1 MSSIK
6 LEKILHITTEKYFKI
21 SPVIQPTHVSDVS
34 LNVIAS
40 CWLSLCL
47 GLSWQKVKVQH
58 PELKMKHVH
67 NTEATAHIHQHNSH
81 LYSQLWV
88 YKWFVCVLHYGL
100 YATRWICLS
109 NDAFMTLPAVKR
121 QFMLYV
127 SASVCLTVWIY
138 GIESCSCILLSD
150 VCLLHI
156 HRTVRGSR
164 PHGNLLFSPWV
175 FAIRNWFTGTDSCPI
190 LIFCTW
196 KCWTVLIWSRSWY
209 DSDDSCS
216 KLRDFSHFH
225 YRNFLICC
233 KTLND
238 HHHHSPLSFCVGSHA
253 TGYDSDPSTPMV
265 YSCSTQYRIHTHGV
279 FRGIQ
284 VGFAL
289 LPLLPHRLLRVSSFS
304 SVKRSLWG
312 HTDLLSAH
320 TYCVLCCTCWVSR
333 PGHTHMLN
341 ILKAEGQRRNST
353 LMIQ

>member
-1 MSSIK
+1 MWSPPAGSVCVWAYRGKRSKFNILNLKWNTCITQRLPHTSISTTHISTVNSESTSDLSVFCIMGCMRRGEYVWVMMPSWPCQQSNGSSCSTY
-6 LEKILHITTEKYFKI
+6 L
-21 SPVIQPTHVSDVS
+21 PVFVWLSGFMALNHV
-34 LNVIAS
+34 LAS
-40 CWLSLCL
+40 CYLTC
-47 GLSWQKVKVQH
+47 
-58 PELKMKHVH
+58 
-67 NTEATAHIHQHNSH
+67 
-81 LYSQLWV
+81 
-88 YKWFVCVLHYGL
+88 VCFTFIV
-100 YATRWICLS
+100 
-109 NDAFMTLPAVKR
+109 
-121 QFMLYV
+121 LYV
-127 SASVCLTVWIY
+127 AVVHMET
-138 GIESCSCILLSD
+138 
-150 VCLLHI
+150 
-156 HRTVRGSR
+156 
-164 PHGNLLFSPWV
+164 FSFP

-320 TYCVLCCTCWVSR
+320 TYCVLCCTCLVSR

>member
-164 PHGNLLFSPWV
+164 PHGNLLFSLC
-175 FAIRNWFTGTDSCPI
+175 DQK
-190 LIFCTW
+190 LIYRHWQLSNFDLLYLKMLDCFDLISE
-196 KCWTVLIWSRSWY
+196 LIW
-209 DSDDSCS
+209 
-216 KLRDFSHFH
+216 
-225 YRNFLICC
+225 
-233 KTLND
+233 
-238 HHHHSPLSFCVGSHA
+238 
-253 TGYDSDPSTPMV
+253 
-265 YSCSTQYRIHTHGV
+265 
-279 FRGIQ
+279 
-284 VGFAL
+284 
-289 LPLLPHRLLRVSSFS
+289 
-304 SVKRSLWG
+304 LWWQ
-312 HTDLLSAH
+312 L
-320 TYCVLCCTCWVSR
+320 
-333 PGHTHMLN
+333 
-341 ILKAEGQRRNST
+341 LKAAWFFS
-353 LMIQ
+353 LSL